1 VVLAL
6 LLAAVTAIAYWPVT
20 GHEFVGY
27 DDPRYVTRNENVQRG
42 FGPGS
47 VEYAFQSDDGGNWH
61 PLTWFSHMLDVEL
74 FGIEPSGHHASNASY
89 HILATILLFLVLHS
103 WTGAVWRSAFVAAAF
118 ALHPLHVESVAWV
131 AERKDTLSAVMW
143 MVSLAA
149 YGWYA
154 RRPRLDRYLLLL
166 VTFGL
171 GLMSKPMLV
180 TLPLVLLLL
189 DLWPLK
195 RISLERGGAA
205 LRKNLRLLLEKLP
218 LLAISALASFVAV
231 TMQKR
236 QGAVMATAMIDLGE
250 RINNALLTYVS
261 YLGKTLWPT
270 NMAVFYPYPASFP
283 LIKVLAAGLFLLGIS
298 VYSLVALRRRPYLA
312 VGWFWFL
319 GTLVPVIGL
328 VQVGAQSMADRY
340 TYIPLIGIFIVV
352 AWGVVELLGTRVRA
366 YWLITCCTVVLAL
379 WLVGTRTQ
387 LRHWENSEVLF
398 KHAIAVT
405 TGNFMMHHNLGVVLQ
420 DQGRVD
426 EAIDNYR
433 EAVRINGWTPSRLNL
448 GVLLSRKGEHS
459 EAIVAYRRA
468 LEVNPNNSLMHNNL
482 ANALVA
488 TGEIEEALDHFRAA
502 VRLNPR
508 YYQAQSNLALNL
520 VRVGR
525 ADEAIAAARAALR
538 VNPRFGQAHNTLGMA
553 LAQKGRPLEA
563 IASYREALRLIPDWP
578 PAMRR
583 LAWLYATYPE
593 DEIRSGAEAVRLASR
608 ASKRTGNK
616 DALMLDTLAAA
627 HAENGDFNQAVAG
640 AERALAAAQAAKDGP
655 RADDIAAR
663 LELYRLGQP
672 YRDSP

>member
-1 VVLAL
+1 
-6 LLAAVTAIAYWPVT
+6 
-20 GHEFVGY
+20 
-27 DDPRYVTRNENVQRG
+27 
-42 FGPGS
+42 
-47 VEYAFQSDDGGNWH
+47 
-61 PLTWFSHMLDVEL
+61 
-74 FGIEPSGHHASNASY
+74 
-89 HILATILLFLVLHS
+89 
-103 WTGAVWRSAFVAAAF
+103 
-118 ALHPLHVESVAWV
+118 
-131 AERKDTLSAVMW
+131 
-143 MVSLAA
+143 
-149 YGWYA
+149 
-154 RRPRLDRYLLLL
+154 
-166 VTFGL
+166 
-171 GLMSKPMLV
+171 
-180 TLPLVLLLL
+180 
-189 DLWPLK
+189 
-195 RISLERGGAA
+195 
-205 LRKNLRLLLEKLP
+205 
-218 LLAISALASFVAV
+218 
-231 TMQKR
+231 
-236 QGAVMATAMIDLGE
+236 MATAMIDLGE